1 MVAVDRSE
9 TRSDFSVEDRHVVVV
24 GAGRSG
30 LAAAELLID
39 RGARVTVSDLRD
51 EADLPVL
58 PASDRVRVECGGH
71 RIDTF
76 TNADLV
82 VLSPGVPPKQAAID
96 AARHAGV
103 PVIGELEL
111 AARWVRGR
119 IVAVTGTKGKST
131 TTTLTGRM
139 FDAAGFRTL
148 VGGNVGPALSA
159 QVRYSTPDVIHVV
172 EVSSFQ
178 LESTD
183 RFHPWIAVLLN
194 LFPDHLDRHHTVEQ
208 YADVKARILANQQ
221 GSDWVVANADDP
233 HVLALIRRS
242 RAQRLHFALSSPLTD
257 GVLVVDD
264 VIVRRTPVAMVPLVP
279 VSAVRLLGRH
289 LLSDVLAAVTV
300 GVIVGVSADVMARTV
315 AGFEG
320 LEHALEL
327 VAEVA
332 GVLFINDSKA
342 TNVDAARH
350 AIESVRAGV
359 VVIVGGRF
367 KGGDLRA
374 LRDAL
379 SSRASAVVAI
389 GEAQPLIREAV
400 ADLVTVRDAHS
411 MSDAVRTAFGLT
423 PPGGVVLLAPACAS
437 FDMFRDYAERGRR
450 FKEEVARLAEEMQ
463 RNREQ

>member
-1 MVAVDRSE
+1 ME
-9 TRSDFSVEDRHVVVV
+9 TQSTFSVEDSHVVVA

-30 LAAAELLID
+30 LAAAELLVE

-51 EADLPVL
+51 EADLPGLSVG
-58 PASDRVRVECGGH
+58 DRVRVECGGH

-76 TNADLV
+76 ANADLV
-82 VLSPGVPPKQAAID
+82 VLSPGVPPNQAAID

-111 AARWVRGR
+111 AARWIQGR

-139 FDAAGFRTL
+139 FEAAGFRTL

-159 QVRYSTPDVIHVV
+159 QVRYSTPEVIHVV

-178 LESTD
+178 LESTEQ
-183 RFHPWIAVLLN
+183 FHPWIAVLLN
-194 LFPDHLDRHHTVEQ
+194 LFPDHLDRHHTFEH
-208 YADVKARILANQQ
+208 YADVKARVFTNQCE
-221 GSDWVVANADDP
+221 SDWVVANADDP
-233 HVLALIRRS
+233 HVLDLSRRS
-242 RAQRLHFALSSPLTD
+242 LAQRLNFALSSPLAD
-257 GVLVVDD
+257 GVLVVDE
-264 VIVRRTPVAMVPLVP
+264 VIVRRTPAATVPLVP

-300 GVIVGVSADVMARTV
+300 GVIVGVSVDVMTRTI

-320 LEHALEL
+320 LEHALEP
-327 VAEVA
+327 VAEVD

-350 AIESVRAGV
+350 AIEHMRAGLV
-359 VVIVGGRF
+359 AIIGGRF

-374 LRDAL
+374 LRGAL

-389 GEAQPLIREAV
+389 GEARLLIHEALD
-400 ADLVTVRDAHS
+400 DLVTVRDAHN
-411 MSDAVRTAFGLT
+411 MNEAVRMAFGLA

-450 FKEEVARLAEEMQ
+450 FKEEVARLAQEVQ